1 MLLGESD
8 AIQNI
13 RVIIEQLH
21 KNSKMSVLITG
32 ESGVGKELVA
42 QAIHFG
48 GPRQSKPFVPVNC
61 GATPS
66 TLWESAFFGH
76 LRGAFTGAM
85 EDHKGY
91 FETADGGTLFLDEIG
106 DMPIENQVKLLRV
119 LDDGVITPIS
129 ATKSKKVDVR
139 VVAATNAGLSAR
151 ADAGLFRRD
160 LYNRL
165 DGMMIWIPPLCE
177 RKEDIPIIAEFY
189 LNECAARMG
198 VSIPPLTPEA
208 AAALEEYAFPG
219 NVRELIHIIEF
230 ALLMSDGEAI
240 QPKHLRFRPPHANV
254 LSSPAT
260 ETDEASPS
268 NVTDSVPHL
277 DTETDMSEET
287 FLPLS
292 EAMNCYEGQYL
303 SQALERTG
311 GNRTEA
317 ARLLNIPRR
326 TFYRKLAKHNL

>member
-129 ATKSKKVDVR
+129 ATKSKMVDFR

-189 LNECAARMG
+189 LNECAARIG
-198 VSIPPLTPEA
+198 APIPSLTPEA

-240 QPKHLRFRPPHANV
+240 QPKHLRFRPPHTNV
-254 LSSPAT
+254 LSPPAT
-260 ETDEASPS
+260 GTDEVSPS
-268 NVTDSVPHL
+268 NATDSVL
-277 DTETDMSEET
+277 DLGDATEMSEET

-292 EAMNCYEGQYL
+292 EAMERYEGQHL
-303 SQALERTG
+303 CHALERAD

-317 ARLLNIPRR
+317 ARLLNISRR
-326 TFYRKLAKHNL
+326 TFYRKLAKYNL

>member
-21 KNSKMSVLITG
+21 KNSKMPVLITG
-32 ESGVGKELVA
+32 ETGVGKELVA

-48 GPRQSKPFVPVNC
+48 GPRQSKRFVPVNC

-85 EDHKGY
+85 ENHKGY

-129 ATKSKKVDVR
+129 ATKSKKMDVR

-151 ADAGLFRRD
+151 ADAGLFRQD

-165 DGMMIWIPPLCE
+165 DGMMIWIPPLCD
-177 RKEDIPIIAEFY
+177 RKEDIPLITEYY
-189 LNECAARMG
+189 LSKSAAQLG
-198 VSIPPLTPEA
+198 IPIPSLTPQA
-208 AAALEEYAFPG
+208 VAALEEYAFPG

-254 LSSPAT
+254 LSSPVT
-260 ETDEASPS
+260 GTDEARPS
-268 NVTDSVPHL
+268 NATDSAPHL
-277 DTETDMSEET
+277 DNDTEMGEEAL
-287 FLPLS
+287 LPL
-292 EAMNCYEGQYL
+292 EDALARYERQYL
-303 SQALERTG
+303 SRALELTG

-326 TFYRKLAKHNL
+326 TFYRKLVKHNL